1 MNPSSPFTVSPSGLA
16 RVSGPL
22 TLDTVAAVYGL
33 AKAEAAQGR
42 HFDDLDLDA
51 VPKVDSSGLALLL
64 EWQSAA
70 RRAGRS
76 LHIRNAPADL
86 LSLASLC
93 EANDL
98 LAIEGRN
105 RNGSTNGIP
114 SNSDED
120 AEP

>member
-1 MNPSSPFTVSPSGLA
+1 M
-16 RVSGPL
+16 
-22 TLDTVAAVYGL
+22 AAVYDL
-33 AKAEAAQGR
+33 AKAEAAHGR

-64 EWQSAA
+64 EWQSIA

-93 EANDL
+93 EANDF

-105 RNGSTNGIP
+105 SDGSTNEIP
-114 SNSDED
+114 SNSDQD
-120 AEP
+120 ARP

>member
-1 MNPSSPFTVSPSGLA
+1 MNQSSAFSVNPSGLA

-22 TLDTVAAVYGL
+22 TLDTVAAIYGL

-42 HFDDLDLDA
+42 YFDDLDLDA
-51 VPKVDSSGLALLL
+51 VSNVDSSGLALLL
-64 EWQSAA
+64 EWQSTA
-70 RRAGRS
+70 RHAGRR

-98 LAIEGRN
+98 LAIKGRN
-105 RNGSTNGIP
+105 RNDPINEIP
-114 SNSDED
+114 PLSDQD
-120 AEP
+120 ANK

>member
-1 MNPSSPFTVSPSGLA
+1 MNQSSPFTVDPSGRA

-22 TLDTVAAVYGL
+22 TLDTVAAVYDL
-33 AKAEAAQGR
+33 AKAEAAHGR

-64 EWQSAA
+64 EWQSIA

-93 EANDL
+93 EANDF

-105 RNGSTNGIP
+105 SDGSTNEIP
-114 SNSDED
+114 SNSDQD
-120 AEP
+120 ARP